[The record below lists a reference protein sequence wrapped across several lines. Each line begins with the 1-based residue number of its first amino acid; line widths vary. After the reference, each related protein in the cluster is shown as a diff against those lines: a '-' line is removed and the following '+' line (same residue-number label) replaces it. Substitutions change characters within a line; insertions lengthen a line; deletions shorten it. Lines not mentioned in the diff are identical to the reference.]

1 MPYGKILLLEEG
13 ARLRRL
19 ISEQLQ
25 QVGMEVFSSSRIDAY
40 SLSEAERSDVTLL
53 DSGLCGDALQ
63 EEIWELKGK
72 REVPVILLVEMGDD
86 LSEQQLSQ
94 CNADSIILKPFAISK
109 LVELTAEHL
118 KNSKP
123 EDLESKILSFKGLA
137 LDIKSYTV
145 SVDGVCAE
153 VSPKEMELLYLMMSQ
168 PERPFSRSELSSY
181 VWGRIL
187 DDNRTLTVHI
197 NKLRRKLSSYGECIK
212 SVRGVGYM
220 FSANGYN

>member
-13 ARLRRL
+13 TRLRRL

-40 SLSEAERSDVTLL
+40 SLSEAERSDVILL

-63 EEIWELKGK
+63 EEIWGLRGK
-72 REVPVILLVEMGDD
+72 REVPVILLVELGDGI
-86 LSEQQLSQ
+86 SEQQLSQ

-123 EDLESKILSFKGLA
+123 KESKILSFKGLTV
-137 LDIKSYTV
+137 DIKSYTV
-145 SVDGVCAE
+145 SVDGVFAE
-153 VSPKEMELLYLMMSQ
+153 LSPKEMELLYLMMSQ
-168 PERPFSRSELSSY
+168 PDRPFSRSELSSY

-197 NKLRRKLSSYGECIK
+197 NKLRRKLSDYGECIK